1 MVRRAMKVKD
11 LMEPFLLLGE
21 CNPGTAVGEGLP
33 AHAERNEE
41 GNQTTNHALMLAEGL
56 WRMSIRSCLLGYS
69 RFSPGFRRG
78 CFRAA

>member
-1 MVRRAMKVKD
+1 MVRRAMEVKD

-41 GNQTTNHALMLAEGL
+41 GNEASGHGLMLAEGL
-56 WRMSIRSCLLGYS
+56 WHMSIRSGLLG
-69 RFSPGFRRG
+69 
-78 CFRAA
+78 